1 RRRALITAQ
10 GSRLRGRAARDS
22 RAGKPL
28 PPRRE
33 GAGDRRLPRAV
44 VSQSDRGEG
53 MKPLE
58 GKEILIL
65 AGPEY
70 EDMELQYPRYR
81 LAEAGARVTIAGIGE
96 QTYRGKKGMP
106 VDVDVQVGEVRAR
119 DFDALVIPGGYAPD
133 KIGRVPE

>member
-1 RRRALITAQ
+1 
-10 GSRLRGRAARDS
+10 
-22 RAGKPL
+22 
-28 PPRRE
+28 
-33 GAGDRRLPRAV
+33 
-44 VSQSDRGEG
+44 

-96 QTYRGKKGMP
+96 QTYHGKKGMP
-106 VDVDVQVGEVRAR
+106 VDVAR
-119 DFDALVIPGGYAPD
+119 
-133 KIGRVPE
+133 